1 MDIRPYIAS
10 DRNACLSI
18 FDSNFEA
25 GQRPEFER
33 FLDRRE
39 GPYFVMEHE
48 GAIVGCGGYLG
59 ANLVRGMIRRDFQ
72 RLGLGRF
79 LLMYRLR
86 KLEGIQMVRL
96 ETPRSAVPFFEK
108 QGFRVVS
115 DCSDGVEMVKKM
127 NVCA

>member
-1 MDIRPYIAS
+1 MDIRPYVAS

-33 FLDRRE
+33 FLDRPE

-48 GAIVGCGGYLG
+48 GATVGCGGYAG
-59 ANLVRGMIRRDFQ
+59 ASLVRGMIRRDFQ

-108 QGFRVVS
+108 QGFRAVR
-115 DCSDGVEMVKKM
+115 DGSDGVEMVKKM